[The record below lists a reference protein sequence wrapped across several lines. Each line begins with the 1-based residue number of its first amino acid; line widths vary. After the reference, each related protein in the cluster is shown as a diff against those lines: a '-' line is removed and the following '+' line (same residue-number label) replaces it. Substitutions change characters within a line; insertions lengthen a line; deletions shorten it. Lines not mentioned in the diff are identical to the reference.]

1 MSYRRPFANRNG
13 ISLFISNSS
22 WSTVACSQQQGR
34 SILCT
39 TYTYFMFQASGFFS
53 FWQGFLFIITFF
65 LMKSCE
71 ILRMNWVTLS
81 FIWPGNTTQ
90 RSKLDFLG
98 GCSLQFCWKWF
109 CLKDNHSLPTHY
121 SLQVQRVCNDNE
133 ICAAS
138 LKSNDTPLMH
148 YLTKFITDNRR
159 L

>member
-90 RSKLDFLG
+90 RSWIFWGAVLYNFVESDFALRTTTPYQQVTHCK
-98 GCSLQFCWKWF
+98 CSVFVMITRSAPLL
-109 CLKDNHSLPTHY
+109 LKVMIPH
-121 SLQVQRVCNDNE
+121 
-133 ICAAS
+133 
-138 LKSNDTPLMH
+138 
-148 YLTKFITDNRR
+148 
-159 L
+159 